1 MVDRSVD
8 LGEAGVVVVA
18 AGEEAAVV
26 AEDDVRLLA
35 AHHLD
40 VLLLLQLPRAVP
52 VEVFRLIINPR
63 LDFPTLV
70 DTISAEKEIVLKI
83 NPIEQWNK
91 FWVDIIIYDKTA
103 EIYIN
108 ISLYSVSYLLRRPTL
123 FSIFSSQSLLGSGLS

>member
-1 MVDRSVD
+1 MYID
-8 LGEAGVVVVA
+8 LGEAGIVVVA

-52 VEVFRLIINPR
+52 VEVFRLILDPR

-70 DTISAEKEIVLKI
+70 DTISAKEGMVLKMNSIQSNNDNGI
-83 NPIEQWNK
+83 NSGW
-91 FWVDIIIYDKTA
+91 
-103 EIYIN
+103 
-108 ISLYSVSYLLRRPTL
+108 TL
-123 FSIFSSQSLLGSGLS
+123 

>member
-83 NPIEQWNK
+83 NPIEHKENK
-91 FWVDIIIYDKTA
+91 ERGSCGNGRLLIHLYYSAHIVYLPSSALVDP
-103 EIYIN
+103 
-108 ISLYSVSYLLRRPTL
+108 V
-123 FSIFSSQSLLGSGLS
+123 

>member
-1 MVDRSVD
+1 MSID
-8 LGEAGVVVVA
+8 LGEAGIVVVA

-108 ISLYSVSYLLRRPTL
+108 ISLYTRP
-123 FSIFSSQSLLGSGLS
+123 FEDSIGEK

>member
-1 MVDRSVD
+1 MSID
-8 LGEAGVVVVA
+8 LGEAGIVVVA
-18 AGEEAAVV
+18 AGEKAAVV

-83 NPIEQWNK
+83 NPIEQCNK

-108 ISLYSVSYLLRRPTL
+108 ISSLYSVSYLLRRPTL

>member
-1 MVDRSVD
+1 MSID
-8 LGEAGVVVVA
+8 LGEARIVVVA

-70 DTISAEKEIVLKI
+70 DTISAEKGMVLKI
-83 NPIEQWNK
+83 NSIKQCYK
-91 FWVDIIIYDKTA
+91 F
-103 EIYIN
+103 
-108 ISLYSVSYLLRRPTL
+108 
-123 FSIFSSQSLLGSGLS
+123 LSTIKLPK

>member
-1 MVDRSVD
+1 MLHAHITYSCRNLVDTSVD

-70 DTISAEKEIVLKI
+70 DTISAEEGMVLKI
-83 NPIEQWNK
+83 NS
-91 FWVDIIIYDKTA
+91 IY
-103 EIYIN
+103 
-108 ISLYSVSYLLRRPTL
+108 R
-123 FSIFSSQSLLGSGLS
+123 

>member
-1 MVDRSVD
+1 MSID
-8 LGEAGVVVVA
+8 LGEARIVVVA

-70 DTISAEKEIVLKI
+70 DTISAEKGMEWCLKYIQSNNGINSGWILSMMKRIVSFIVL
-83 NPIEQWNK
+83 
-91 FWVDIIIYDKTA
+91 DDMY
-103 EIYIN
+103 
-108 ISLYSVSYLLRRPTL
+108 YLTV
-123 FSIFSSQSLLGSGLS
+123 